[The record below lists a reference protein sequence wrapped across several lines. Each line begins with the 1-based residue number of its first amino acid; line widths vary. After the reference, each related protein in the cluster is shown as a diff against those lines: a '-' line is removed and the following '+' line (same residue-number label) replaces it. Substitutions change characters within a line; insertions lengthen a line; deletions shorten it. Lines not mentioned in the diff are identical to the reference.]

1 MEGNNKTK
9 SKSTQRMNLRNVQ
22 NAVCVLPDSASA
34 AAAAASAAAASAAA
48 IAAFDSVL

>member
-1 MEGNNKTK
+1 MESNNKTK

-34 AAAAASAAAASAAA
+34 DSAAAAAAA